1 MKAEELE
8 LWPPKYWKLR
18 IETDDKPAV
27 EVAYTDPRRFG
38 RIRLVDSPGED
49 IRKYSP
55 LKENGPDPVVDT
67 DIFTEDYL
75 RQKMNSRHVPIKA
88 LLLDQAM
95 ISGIG
100 NWVGDEVLYHA
111 KLHPEQ
117 YSNDFSDEEIARLY
131 KAIRYVCQLACDKL
145 GDSDEFPEDWM
156 FNYRW
161 GKGKKHSHLPN
172 GQKLA
177 FLKVG
182 GRTSCY
188 APGVQKNTGSVVE
201 GIKEEAIE
209 SEDDAP
215 KSKRPAATSK
225 STAKRQKEA
234 EGTDEGPK
242 KRKKPAP
249 KPRVKEEEDDGTD
262 AEPEDKKRTSRAKAK
277 RVNMEETDGKP
288 PIKKQKAEKEPAGE
302 VQGTNGKTANTSKK
316 AKPEEKK
323 SLPAT
328 NGGPSRRSSRL
339 SSKAT

>member
-1 MKAEELE
+1 ME

-18 IETDDKPAV
+18 IETDDEPAV

-38 RIRLVDSPGED
+38 RIRLVDCPGED

-67 DIFTEDYL
+67 DVFTEDYL
-75 RQKMNSRHVPIKA
+75 RQKMKSRHVPIKA

-131 KAIRYVCQLACDKL
+131 KAIRDVCQLACDKL
-145 GDSDEFPEDWM
+145 GDSDEFPDGWM

-188 APGVQKNTGSVVE
+188 APGVQKNTGTVVA

-215 KSKRPAATSK
+215 KKRRPAAKSK
-225 STAKRQKEA
+225 TKAKPEEEA
-234 EGTDEGPK
+234 GEADEGPT
-242 KRKKPAP
+242 KRKKPTP
-249 KPRVKEEEDDGTD
+249 KPRVKEEETDGTD
-262 AEPEDKKRTSRAKAK
+262 EEPQKKKPASRAKSKKAD
-277 RVNMEETDGKP
+277 VEETAGKP
-288 PIKKQKAEKEPAGE
+288 PTKKRKAEKEPAGK
-302 VQGTNGKTANTSKK
+302 VPVTNGKTVNTSKK
-316 AKPEEKK
+316 AKTEEKK
-323 SLPAT
+323 SLTAT
-328 NGGPSRRSSRL
+328 SGGSSRRSSRL
-339 SSKAT
+339 SSKAA